1 MWQDVVIGSEYGATM
16 MRSRNPTR
24 AVPIDGRLHD
34 RQVRLLG
41 LLGALGGRVRNL
53 DFQKLLFLFCQE
65 LSTAGREIPTSALY
79 EFVPYRY
86 GAFSFTSYAD
96 RRRLV
101 ERGLL
106 MESETHWV
114 LTEYG
119 KHIVRGYE
127 TGSVRRFVDRHTG
140 LRGDKLIA
148 ETYRRHPY
156 FAVRSTI
163 AERVLE
169 GDDLAL
175 RQVKSAGPKRNGGLL
190 FTIGYQ
196 GRSLEQYLN
205 ILLKASVTVL
215 CDVRRNAMSR
225 KYGFAKKTL
234 ATACSGIGLRYEHL
248 PKLGI
253 ESRQRQNLKTQDDFK
268 ALFGVY
274 ERDLLPMQSD
284 AIRQILT
291 WLRSGES
298 IALTCY
304 EREAVQCHRHCIA
317 SKLERILSDES
328 IELNSSGKRHQVT
341 HL

>member
-1 MWQDVVIGSEYGATM
+1 M
-16 MRSRNPTR
+16 MRSPDQTP
-24 AVPIDGRLHD
+24 AVLVSRRLHD
-34 RQVRLLG
+34 RQLRLLA
-41 LLGALGGRVRNL
+41 LLDALGGKAGNL

-65 LSTAGREIPTSALY
+65 LSAVGREIPISAPY

-106 MESETHWV
+106 MESETFWV
-114 LTEYG
+114 LTEHG
-119 KHIVRGYE
+119 KRIICGYE
-127 TGSVRRFVDRHTG
+127 DGSTRKFARRHEG

-148 ETYRRHPY
+148 ETYRRYPY
-156 FAVRSTI
+156 YAVRSTI
-163 AERVLE
+163 AERVLQ

-175 RQVKSAGPKRNGGLL
+175 RRIKSARPRGSGGAL

-196 GRSLEQYLN
+196 GRSLERYLN
-205 ILLKASVTVL
+205 VLLKASVTLL

-225 KYGFAKKTL
+225 KYGFAKSTL
-234 ATACSGIGLRYEHL
+234 ANACSGLGLRYEHL
-248 PKLGI
+248 PSLGI
-253 ESRQRQNLKTQDDFK
+253 ESRQRQGLKTREDFK

-284 AIRQILT
+284 AVNEIHA

-298 IALTCY
+298 VALMCY

-317 SKLERILSDES
+317 SELQRILSDQSTGVLPSE
-328 IELNSSGKRHQVT
+328 KRHWVK